1 MSPSGKLFFYTLFLC
16 LLPIYIIIRGK
27 VPSLIKRKLTHKGN
41 YSFSS
46 NQIIPYLCPSKREH
60 KGVRKGG
67 AYFSSSSFMSFTN
80 LAGSLTVPWSARA
93 A

>member
-41 YSFSS
+41 YSFSP

-60 KGVRKGG
+60 KVWKNILRE
-67 AYFSSSSFMSFTN
+67 
-80 LAGSLTVPWSARA
+80 R
-93 A
+93 